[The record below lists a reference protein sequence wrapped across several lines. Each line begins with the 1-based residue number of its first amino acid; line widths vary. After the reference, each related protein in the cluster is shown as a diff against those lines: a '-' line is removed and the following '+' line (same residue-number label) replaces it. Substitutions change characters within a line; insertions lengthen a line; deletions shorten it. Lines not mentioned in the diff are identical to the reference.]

1 MNFIDGSD
9 LAWID
14 KLNFTRIRGNKI
26 SHLNI
31 PIPVRADSDEWV
43 DLMCFIIV
51 KGHLK

>member
-14 KLNFTRIRGNKI
+14 KLNFTSNRGKKI

-31 PIPVRADSDEWV
+31 PIPVRAD
-43 DLMCFIIV
+43 
-51 KGHLK
+51 